1 MIDLIFVRDL
11 TCDES
16 NEILGRYEY
25 PGWSVYSSLTD
36 PEGAFGRRE
45 VRTVW
50 EKDGRYIEDIT
61 PYPLGSSTCTH
72 TEYRKDPDND

>member
-1 MIDLIFVRDL
+1 MTDLVFVRDL
-11 TCDES
+11 TCKES

-36 PEGAFGRRE
+36 PEGVFGRPE

-50 EKDGRYIEDIT
+50 EKDGRYIEDAV
-61 PYPLGSSTCTH
+61 PCPRGSLTCTH
-72 TEYRKDPDND
+72 AEYRKDSDND